1 MIVVIEEVV
10 LRTSRLEVK
19 EEPGKEVV
27 EEMDEDQKDK
37 VKDLEGPPTN
47 Q

>member
-10 LRTSRLEVK
+10 LEVE

-27 EEMDEDQKDK
+27 EEEEPGKEVVEEVDED
-37 VKDLEGPPTN
+37 
-47 Q
+47 

>member
-1 MIVVIEEVV
+1 MIVAIEEVV
-10 LRTSRLEVK
+10 LEVE
-19 EEPGKEVV
+19 EEPGKEVA

>member
-10 LRTSRLEVK
+10 LEVE
-19 EEPGKEVV
+19 EEPGKEVA

-37 VKDLEGPPTN
+37 FKDLEGPPTN